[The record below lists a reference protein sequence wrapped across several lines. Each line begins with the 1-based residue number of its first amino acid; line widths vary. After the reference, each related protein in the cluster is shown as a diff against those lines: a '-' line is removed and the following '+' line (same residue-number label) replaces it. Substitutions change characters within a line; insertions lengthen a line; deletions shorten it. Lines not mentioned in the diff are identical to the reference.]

1 MKFLITA
8 FSETKHPNHLP
19 SYRSSQL
26 QNTQG
31 EAASPLAVQTVPCLQ
46 CSHSFLYVT
55 EKKKKKNTEK
65 TLKQNKS
72 YSTFR
77 DDHKSPHSQR
87 GKRQTQ
93 SL

>member
-55 EKKKKKNTEK
+55 EKKKKK
-65 TLKQNKS
+65 
-72 YSTFR
+72 
-77 DDHKSPHSQR
+77 
-87 GKRQTQ
+87 TQ
-93 SL
+93 KKH